1 MTSDPGLRFRAVDA
15 LADLGEE
22 LALTGPLVIG
32 VDDLQWADASSLLTL
47 GVLSRRVAYLPVG
60 LIACF
65 RPSPRPPDLDRL
77 SATLEAAGARH
88 LILGGLA
95 DQAVTELVA
104 EALAAAPGARLLAGI
119 SGAAGNPLFV
129 TELLGA
135 LAQEGAIQTA
145 DGHAD
150 VAEMILPP
158 TLRLTILRRLGFLP
172 VSTLDTLRAAAVL
185 GSSFTVTDLSV
196 TTARPALELSRTLA
210 EAITGRVLADDGER
224 LRFRHDLIRDA
235 IYEDLPLSIRRGL
248 HQEAGQRL
256 ARAGAPSLQVAEH
269 LARGAR
275 PGDAEAMCW
284 LTRAARE
291 AAARSPD
298 IAADLMGRAI
308 GLTVPDDPARA
319 ELIAE
324 QASSLMLAGRIADA
338 EAACRLVLGRDP
350 GPRLAGTVRICLG
363 QALLAQGQVRDA
375 LRELER
381 AAQSLT
387 PGDVRQLASWAWA
400 GHARLWLG
408 DLDGAA
414 AAAEQARRDAASAGD
429 YPSVSVAMTTLARV
443 AEFRGQLGDAL
454 HIIDDAVGLANVSPG
469 RLGHRYPVG
478 TTAWPG
484 KRPMPPPGIW
494 PAGVPGTPRAGARGR
509 RLSSWRPTASPA
521 RPWRRWPISGT
532 GAPAPGLRW
541 STRPSGRISSGS
553 RWRLVT
559 GKGLVMSRP
568 RSSSSRR
575 PTTCPG

>member
-1 MTSDPGLRFRAVDA
+1 MGVLAPLPGIRGRAAEIAVLGEVLDRVASGRPAVVLIEGEAGIGKTRLLDAALRDARGRGMQVAAACAEELERTRPFGLVASMFGCARSAPDRRRAAIGELLAPGGGEQPAPITVTSDPGLRFRAVDA

-22 LALTGPLVIG
+22 LALAGPLVIG

-47 GVLSRRVAYLPVG
+47 GVLSRRVAYLPAG

-104 EALAAAPGARLLAGI
+104 ESLAAAPGARLLAGI

-135 LAQEGAIQTA
+135 LAQEGAIRTA

-210 EAITGRVLADDGER
+210 EAITGQVLADDGER

-275 PGDAEAMCW
+275 PGDAEAMAW

-308 GLTVPDDPARA
+308 GLTVPEDPARA

-375 LRELER
+375 
-381 AAQSLT
+381 S
-387 PGDVRQLASWAWA
+387 ASWN
-400 GHARLWLG
+400 
-408 DLDGAA
+408 
-414 AAAEQARRDAASAGD
+414 RR
-429 YPSVSVAMTTLARV
+429 T
-443 AEFRGQLGDAL
+443 
-454 HIIDDAVGLANVSPG
+454 
-469 RLGHRYPVG
+469 
-478 TTAWPG
+478 
-484 KRPMPPPGIW
+484 
-494 PAGVPGTPRAGARGR
+494 
-509 RLSSWRPTASPA
+509 
-521 RPWRRWPISGT
+521 
-532 GAPAPGLRW
+532 
-541 STRPSGRISSGS
+541 S
-553 RWRLVT
+553 R
-559 GKGLVMSRP
+559 
-568 RSSSSRR
+568 
-575 PTTCPG
+575 